1 MTEIVVIPAYEWI
14 VISPDS
20 DSQCIEISTDT
31 LELIEVAEQGPR
43 GPPGIDVFDDDLVL
57 LYQIYKL

>member
-1 MTEIVVIPAYEWI
+1 MTEIVVIPATEWI

-20 DSQCIEISTDT
+20 GAQCIEISTDT